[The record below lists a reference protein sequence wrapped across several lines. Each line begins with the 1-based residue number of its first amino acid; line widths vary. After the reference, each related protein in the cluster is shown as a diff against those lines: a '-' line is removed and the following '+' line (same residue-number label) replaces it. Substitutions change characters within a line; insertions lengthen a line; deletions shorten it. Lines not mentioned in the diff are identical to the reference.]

1 MAGRY
6 LTPYSGRLYAV
17 CVATWLLMVSHANPV
32 FASSPPPTTDDA
44 QDRDAPDV
52 AAEQLHA
59 LIIADL
65 ESGIATE
72 ERPGDADDTLI
83 SADYLTPEAESAFRK
98 LFGEDIETSPA
109 PPAEVE
115 TVLEEGE
122 PATIKARVPGLS
134 DIELERYKR
143 HMYRRDI

>member
-6 LTPYSGRLYAV
+6 LTRYSGRLYAV
-17 CVATWLLMVSHANPV
+17 CVATWLLMVSHASPV

-59 LIIADL
+59 LISADL
-65 ESGIATE
+65 ESGIAADVG
-72 ERPGDADDTLI
+72 PDDADDTLI
-83 SADYLTPEAESAFRK
+83 PADYLTPEAESAFRK

-134 DIELERYKR
+134 NIELERYKR